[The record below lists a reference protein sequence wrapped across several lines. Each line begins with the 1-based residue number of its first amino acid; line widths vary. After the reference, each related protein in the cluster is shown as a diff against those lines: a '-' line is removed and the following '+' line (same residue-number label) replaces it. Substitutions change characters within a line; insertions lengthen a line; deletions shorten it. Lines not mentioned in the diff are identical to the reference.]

1 MENNRVIAFYL
12 PQYHPIP
19 ENDAWWGPG
28 FTEWTNVAAAKPLFR
43 GHVQP
48 RIPADLGFYDLRL
61 PETREAQARLA
72 REAGI
77 EGFCYY
83 HYWFGEGRQLLERPF
98 NEVVAS
104 GKPDFPFCLCWAN
117 HTWASSTWTN
127 AKSRK
132 QGSRILMEQL
142 YPGRED
148 NENHFMTL
156 LPAFRDSR
164 YIRVDGKPLFAV
176 FDPFKFQDAP
186 AFLGQWRELARKY
199 GLGDFHFVA
208 VVRTANPTSVAKTR
222 LKGAADAE
230 AVARERVSGILAQGY
245 DAVATDN
252 HQYAQIQ
259 ARGLWQNALH
269 DLFAQYLGIRRPFLF
284 RQAAINKYMLLELE
298 KQENVYPT
306 LVPNWDRTPRTKEDS
321 IYVDSTPDEFGKLAQ
336 RAFALVAD
344 KQAEHRIVFLKS
356 WNEWGEGNYM
366 EPDRQYGRGYLEALR
381 RAIDAS
387 SKAI

>member
-321 IYVDSTPDEFGKLAQ
+321 IYVDSTPEEFGKLAQ